1 MPGVLL
7 KRVYQEGSQVKQGQ
21 TLFLIDPA
29 PLRASL
35 NASEAQLASARATY
49 ANAKVAA
56 DRARS
61 LAPQQFVSKSDLDNA
76 ESAERTALAA
86 VKQAEAAVTSSRINL
101 GYAEVTAPI
110 SGVANKQQVTEGAL
124 VGQGDVTLLTT
135 VDQLDPLYVNFSLS
149 VDELTQLRAQQ
160 AKGALALSGDSK
172 ATVNVKLADGTTYGE
187 PGTLDFSSTT
197 VDPATGA
204 VSLRALLPNPQQ
216 ILLPGAFVSFQA
228 NLGERNNAFLVPQ
241 QALLRDTTG
250 GYVMVVGADGKVVRK
265 NVKTDGAQGGNWLV
279 SDGLAAGDKVIVA
292 GVQKV
297 RKVHRRWPS
306 RGPRARTPTASRPQA
321 TPQRRALHRL
331 QARHRPTRPSP
342 SRPMRPSRPPPIRT
356 SSNGN
361 LPSCLNFHRTSSL
374 RLGGCDPDLAQRR
387 DRDPQ
392 PGRESY
398 PNIAPPQVTVS
409 ATYPGAS
416 ADTTEK
422 SVTQVIEQQLTGI
435 DHLLYF
441 SSRPPPTAV
450 RRSP

>member
-1 MPGVLL
+1 MLAQRLRGPAGLGPRDL
-7 KRVYQEGSQVKQGQ
+7 RQRQGRRR
-21 TLFLIDPA
+21 P
-29 PLRASL
+29 
-35 NASEAQLASARATY
+35 
-49 ANAKVAA
+49 
-56 DRARS
+56 RS

-76 ESAERTALAA
+76 ESVERTALAA

-160 AKGALALSGDSK
+160 AKGALALSGDGK

-265 NVKTDGAQGGNWLV
+265 NVKTDGAQNGNWLV

-297 RKVHRRWPS
+297 KEGAPAVAKPW
-306 RGPRARTPTASRPQA
+306 TPGQDANGKPVA
-321 TPQRRALHRL
+321 GGTPPRRAPAAGKAPAERG
-331 QARHRPTRPSP
+331 QARAGRCGKPT
-342 SRPMRPSRPPPIRT
+342 PPIRT
-356 SSNGN
+356 SSNRN
-361 LPSCLNFHRTSSL
+361 LPSCLNFSSNIQSSPGWL
-374 RLGGCDPDLAQRR
+374 R
-387 DRDPQ
+387 
-392 PGRESY
+392 S
-398 PNIAPPQVTVS
+398 
-409 ATYPGAS
+409 
-416 ADTTEK
+416 
-422 SVTQVIEQQLTGI
+422 
-435 DHLLYF
+435 
-441 SSRPPPTAV
+441 
-450 RRSP
+450 

>member
-1 MPGVLL
+1 MIDAKPQTLPLQRELVGRLSPFRSADVRARVPGVLL

-61 LAPQQFVSKSDLDNA
+61 LAPQQFVSKSDLGQRRVGRAHRAGRGQAGRSRRDL
-76 ESAERTALAA
+76 LAD
-86 VKQAEAAVTSSRINL
+86 QP
-101 GYAEVTAPI
+101 GYAEVTALI

-160 AKGALALSGDSK
+160 AKGALALSGDGK
-172 ATVNVKLADGTTYGE
+172 ATVAVKLADGSTYSE

-216 ILLPGAFVSFQA
+216 ILLPGAFVSFRA
-228 NLGERNNAFLVPQ
+228 NLGERNNAYLVPQ

-265 NVKTDGAQGGNWLV
+265 NVKTDGAQNGNWLV

-297 RKVHRRWPS
+297 KEGAPAVAKPW
-306 RGPRARTPTASRPQA
+306 TPGQDANGKPA
-321 TPQRRALHRL
+321 AGGAAPAG
-331 QARHRPTRPSP
+331 AAPAAGRHRPTLPSP

-361 LPSCLNFHRTSSL
+361 LPSCLNFSSNIQSSP
-374 RLGGCDPDLAQRR
+374 GGCDPDLAQRR

-392 PGRESY
+392 PGR
-398 PNIAPPQVTVS
+398 
-409 ATYPGAS
+409 
-416 ADTTEK
+416 
-422 SVTQVIEQQLTGI
+422 
-435 DHLLYF
+435 
-441 SSRPPPTAV
+441 
-450 RRSP
+450 

>member
-1 MPGVLL
+1 MTAPLRTLALTCAVAVALAACKKPEQQTPPPPEVGVIDAKPQTLPLQRELVGRLSPFRSADVRARVPGVLL

-101 GYAEVTAPI
+101 GYTEVTAPI

-160 AKGALALSGDSK
+160 AKGALALSGDGK
-172 ATVNVKLADGTTYGE
+172 ATVNVKLADGSTYSE

-204 VSLRALLPNPQQ
+204 VSLRAQLPNPQQ

-228 NLGERNNAFLVPQ
+228 NLGERNNAYLVPQ

-250 GYVMVVGADGKVVRK
+250 GYVMVVGTDGKVVRK
-265 NVKTDGAQGGNWLV
+265 NVKTDGAQNGSWLV

-297 RKVHRRWPS
+297 KEGAPAVAKPW
-306 RGPRARTPTASRPQA
+306 TPGQDANGKPAAGGAAPAGAAPAAAKAPADAAKPEQA
-321 TPQRRALHRL
+321 DAAKPAATD
-331 QARHRPTRPSP
+331 
-342 SRPMRPSRPPPIRT
+342 
-356 SSNGN
+356 SNK
-361 LPSCLNFHRTSSL
+361 
-374 RLGGCDPDLAQRR
+374 Q
-387 DRDPQ
+387 
-392 PGRESY
+392 
-398 PNIAPPQVTVS
+398 
-409 ATYPGAS
+409 
-416 ADTTEK
+416 
-422 SVTQVIEQQLTGI
+422 
-435 DHLLYF
+435 
-441 SSRPPPTAV
+441 
-450 RRSP
+450 